1 MPQKSIYIR
10 PEDLP
15 IFDNA
20 QEFAKA
26 KKLSTSQL
34 LALALNHY
42 LNQKKVNLASD
53 EETLKLIPTEQ
64 LITRIRLYS
73 GEIERRLY
81 IETIEA

>member
-15 IFDNA
+15 IFDKA

-34 LALALNHY
+34 LALALSHY